1 MAEIRSLRKEL
12 EEAQK
17 KWRDGKLNKNASIL
31 DLFEPPEEGKELVL
45 NEKRFEDECYLRSFF
60 ACVSSTDQS
69 LDELLDKYRL
79 RNEVEVNFRLMLGD
93 LHRTT
98 RVQSS
103 QRKLFKSPL

>member
-45 NEKRFEDECYLRSFF
+45 NEKRFE
-60 ACVSSTDQS
+60 
-69 LDELLDKYRL
+69 
-79 RNEVEVNFRLMLGD
+79 
-93 LHRTT
+93 
-98 RVQSS
+98 
-103 QRKLFKSPL
+103 

>member
-1 MAEIRSLRKEL
+1 M
-12 EEAQK
+12 
-17 KWRDGKLNKNASIL
+17 SITQAKFL
-31 DLFEPPEEGKELVL
+31 YKRLFRVLLKSFL
-45 NEKRFEDECYLRSFF
+45 NEKRFEDECYLRGFF

>member
-45 NEKRFEDECYLRSFF
+45 NEKCYLRGFF